1 MLELNISERKAMQ
14 VTVEDLSSVK
24 KILHIE
30 IPEDKVTSE
39 LDAYYKNLKKTA
51 KVKGFRPGKIPR
63 SVLKRMFKKDVHAD
77 VSSRL
82 IQNSFLD
89 AVKETELKIV
99 GNPKVDPPGLE
110 ENSSY
115 KYDATI
121 EVSPKI
127 EDIDFKG
134 LALKKTLYKISDEEV
149 NAQLKMLQKSLAQQ
163 KTVEEDRPIKK
174 DDFALI
180 DYEGFKDGKPYSET
194 QKTENF
200 TMKIGSGQILKEFD
214 TGVIGMKP
222 SETRELNVTF
232 PKDYFN
238 EKLAGLEITFNI
250 KLIEIREEVLP
261 GIDDE
266 LAKSLGN
273 METLDELKKTI
284 TDNLKQG
291 YEKRVEQEL
300 NEQIFKDLI
309 AKSDF
314 EVPET
319 MVDYELEGIV
329 AEAERSFASRNVSME
344 DMGLTKEGIAEKYRD
359 TALKQVKRHLIL
371 GKLIEQEKLTL
382 SDEDLENGYK
392 EMAANFNQPVEEIKK
407 FYNQNK
413 DKVEFFKHTL
423 LEKQAIGLI
432 IDNST
437 VENVEPEVEKKS
449 EKKEPNKTK

>member
-1 MLELNISERKAMQ
+1 MQ
-14 VTVEDLSSVK
+14 VIVEDLSSVK

-30 IPEDKVTSE
+30 IPKDKVTSE
-39 LDAYYKNLKKTA
+39 LDAYYENLKKTA
-51 KVKGFRPGKIPR
+51 KVKGFRPGKTPR

-77 VSSRL
+77 VSSKL

-89 AVKETELKIV
+89 AIKQTELNIV
-99 GNPKVDPPGLE
+99 GNPKIDPPGLE
-110 ENSSY
+110 ENGPY

-163 KTVEEDRPIKK
+163 KTVEEDRPIKEN
-174 DDFALI
+174 DFALI

-214 TGVIGMKP
+214 AGIIGMKP
-222 SETRELNVTF
+222 SETREVKVTF

-238 EKLAGLEITFNI
+238 DKLAGLDITFNI
-250 KLIEIREEVLP
+250 KLNEIREEVLP
-261 GIDDE
+261 EIDDE
-266 LAKSLGN
+266 IAKNLGN
-273 METLDELKKTI
+273 IKTLDELKKTI

-291 YEKRVEQEL
+291 YEKRVEQEI

-314 EVPET
+314 EVPDT

-329 AEAERSFASRNVSME
+329 NEAERSFASRNVSME
-344 DMGLTKEGIAEKYRD
+344 DMGLTRESIAEKYRD

-371 GKLIEQEKLTL
+371 SKLIEQQKLTL
-382 SDEDLENGYK
+382 SDEDLENGFK
-392 EMAANFNQPVEEIKK
+392 EMADNFNQPVEEIKN

-423 LEKQAIGLI
+423 LEKQAIRLI
-432 IDNST
+432 IDNGT
-437 VENVEPEVEKKS
+437 VKNVKPEVESKPK
-449 EKKEPNKTK
+449 KKEPDKTK

>member
-1 MLELNISERKAMQ
+1 MQ

-30 IPEDKVTSE
+30 IPKDKVTSE
-39 LDAYYKNLKKTA
+39 LDAYYENLKKTA
-51 KVKGFRPGKIPR
+51 KVKGFRPGKTPR

-77 VSSRL
+77 VSSKL

-89 AVKETELKIV
+89 AIKETELNIV

-110 ENSSY
+110 ENGPY

-163 KTVEEDRPIKK
+163 KTVEEDRPIKEN
-174 DDFALI
+174 DFALI

-214 TGVIGMKP
+214 TGIIGMKP
-222 SETRELNVTF
+222 SETREVKVTF

-238 EKLAGLEITFNI
+238 EKLAGLDITFNI
-250 KLIEIREEVLP
+250 KLNEIREEVLP
-261 GIDDE
+261 EIDDE
-266 LAKSLGN
+266 LAKNLGN
-273 METLDELKKTI
+273 IKTLDELKKTI

-291 YEKRVEQEL
+291 YEKRVEQEI

-314 EVPET
+314 EVPDT

-329 AEAERSFASRNVSME
+329 AEAERSFASRNISME
-344 DMGLTKEGIAEKYRD
+344 DMGLTREGIAEKYRD

-371 GKLIEQEKLTL
+371 SKLIEQEKLTI
-382 SDEDLENGYK
+382 SDEDLENGFK
-392 EMAANFNQPVEEIKK
+392 EMADSFNQPVEEIKN

-423 LEKQAIGLI
+423 LEKQAIRLI
-432 IDNST
+432 IDNGT
-437 VENVEPEVEKKS
+437 VKNVKPEVEQKP
-449 EKKEPNKTK
+449 EKKESDKAK